1 MASSPIRTPPPTPA
15 SESSGYAF
23 ALFSSLGGS
32 LATVIGKWNLEV
44 ISPLLLNCLIFS
56 IAAVL
61 FAAVLLPARGP
72 RHLFCHSPRGWLW
85 IGLFGATSVGAL
97 WAFWAGVQRMDPSL
111 ASLINRIEVFV
122 TILLAVIFLRER
134 LNRMELLG
142 AAISIAGIIVMRA
155 TLRVEYSSGFW
166 LVLVGSVFFGITE
179 FVSKIAVRYVAS
191 GVLACLRSALMA
203 FVFWLVFW
211 AVGEDFTGLQRVWP
225 GVVAL
230 AVVGPIVARMAYLA
244 AVRRIPVTKA
254 AIVTQTSPVFV
265 MVLAVL
271 LLGQFPTL
279 RELAGGILV
288 LVGCVV
294 MILARGTVKNHEE
307 HLPVTT

>member
-1 MASSPIRTPPPTPA
+1 
-15 SESSGYAF
+15 
-23 ALFSSLGGS
+23 LFSSLGGS
-32 LATVIGKWNLEV
+32 LATVLGKWNLAV

-56 IAAVL
+56 IAAAL
-61 FAAVLLPARGP
+61 FAALLLPLRGP
-72 RHLFCHSPRGWLW
+72 RYVFSHSPRAWFW
-85 IGLFGATSVGAL
+85 IVMFGATSVGAL
-97 WAFWAGVQRMDPSL
+97 WAFWAGVQQMDPSL
-111 ASLINRIEVFV
+111 ASFINRIEVFV

-134 LNRMELLG
+134 LNRLELLG
-142 AAISIAGIIVMRA
+142 AVISIAGLVVMRA
-155 TLRVEYSSGFW
+155 TLRVEYTSGFW

-191 GVLACLRSALMA
+191 GVLACLRSAIMA
-203 FVFWLVFW
+203 FVFWLAFW
-211 AVGEDFTGLQRVWP
+211 TAGENFTGLERVWP

-230 AVVGPIVARMAYLA
+230 AVVGPIIARMAYLA

-279 RELAGGILV
+279 RELAGGV
-288 LVGCVV
+288 LVMVGCFA
-294 MILARGTVKNHEE
+294 MILARGTVKNHDE